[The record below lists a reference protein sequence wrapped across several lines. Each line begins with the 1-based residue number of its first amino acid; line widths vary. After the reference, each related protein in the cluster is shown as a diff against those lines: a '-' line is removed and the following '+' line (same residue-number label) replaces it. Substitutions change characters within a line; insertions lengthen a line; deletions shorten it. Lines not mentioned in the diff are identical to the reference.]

1 MKTRKECS
9 ETNPRHKMMESDD
22 TLIDI
27 ENTYGKEVKDALVE
41 YCKLKKLTPDAVID
55 DMSEDGN
62 GMTEWDKFDN
72 WAEKKLGLDIMGKFK
87 TDDYD
92 WTGAD
97 TARKEQDDWEAEHG
111 EEERFMEGS
120 RSNPI
125 DEGYIVNWI
134 GEELMACEWVDPD
147 EIKFYPDEAVEIT
160 TSDDDVYR
168 VQVTK
173 VYSAKLGEWL

>member
-9 ETNPRHKMMESDD
+9 ETNPRHKMMESED

-27 ENTYGKEVKDALVE
+27 ENTYGKEVKDALVK

-72 WAEKKLGLDIMGKFK
+72 WAAKKLGLDVMGKFD

-97 TARKEQDDWEAEHG
+97 TAKREQDDWESDHRDEFVESFDAPENEYEMADFIARCLNKQGDIRVDEHG
-111 EEERFMEGS
+111 
-120 RSNPI
+120 
-125 DEGYIVNWI
+125 
-134 GEELMACEWVDPD
+134 
-147 EIKFYPDEAVEIT
+147 DEADFFFEFNDIP
-160 TSDDDVYR
+160 YR
-168 VQVTK
+168 VTV
-173 VYSAKLGEWL
+173 E

>member
-27 ENTYGKEVKDALVE
+27 ENTYGKEVKDALVK
-41 YCKLKKLTPDAVID
+41 YCTLKKLTPDAVID

-62 GMTEWDKFDN
+62 GMTQWDKFDT
-72 WAEKKLGLDIMGKFK
+72 WAQTKLGLDIMGKFD

-97 TARKEQDDWEAEHG
+97 TAKKEQDDWEAEH

-125 DEGYIVNWI
+125 DEFSIRNWI
-134 GEELMACEWVDPD
+134 EEELEECEWVDPS
-147 EIKFYPDEAVEIT
+147 EIQYSGEEPWVEIST
-160 TSDDDVYR
+160 TDGDVYR